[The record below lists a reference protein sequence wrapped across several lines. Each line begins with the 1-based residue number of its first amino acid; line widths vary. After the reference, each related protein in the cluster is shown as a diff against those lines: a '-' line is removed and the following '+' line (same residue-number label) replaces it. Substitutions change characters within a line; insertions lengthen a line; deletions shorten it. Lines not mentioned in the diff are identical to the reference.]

1 MALPDRNEAM
11 QLLREHTES
20 ENLIKHMLAVEAC
33 MRSHACRTGETEDL
47 WGITGLLHDF
57 DYEKHPAPE
66 EHPMF
71 GISILEERGYPDE
84 MIHAIKAHATYLGVP
99 RESLL
104 DKCLFSVD
112 ELTGFVVAVTL
123 MRPSR
128 MLSDLKVSS
137 VKKKLKQSGFAR
149 NVSREDIE
157 TGAIELGMSLDAHI
171 AFVIE
176 AMKEISEDLGL

>member
-57 DYEKHPAPE
+57 DYEKHP
-66 EHPMF
+66 
-71 GISILEERGYPDE
+71 
-84 MIHAIKAHATYLGVP
+84 
-99 RESLL
+99 
-104 DKCLFSVD
+104 
-112 ELTGFVVAVTL
+112 
-123 MRPSR
+123 
-128 MLSDLKVSS
+128 
-137 VKKKLKQSGFAR
+137 KQSGFAR

-176 AMKEISEDLGL
+176 TMKEISEDLGL

>member
-1 MALPDRNEAM
+1 
-11 QLLREHTES
+11 
-20 ENLIKHMLAVEAC
+20 
-33 MRSHACRTGETEDL
+33 
-47 WGITGLLHDF
+47 
-57 DYEKHPAPE
+57 
-66 EHPMF
+66 
-71 GISILEERGYPDE
+71 
-84 MIHAIKAHATYLGVP
+84 
-99 RESLL
+99 
-104 DKCLFSVD
+104 
-112 ELTGFVVAVTL
+112 